1 MFVIIIIV
9 NMILKL
15 WKHKKGTYIIV
26 FEFIG
31 VSKIYKKEFLAV
43 NDINLKIN
51 QGEFVFLV
59 GRSGAGKST
68 LVKLLLKEEDPTAGK
83 ILYKGN
89 DITKIRRRGIPVY
102 RRNIGFV
109 FQDFRLLSKMT
120 VYENVA
126 FAMEIIGTS
135 TKTIRREIPTVLSM
149 VGLAD
154 KSKSYPDELSG
165 GEKQRVAIARA
176 VINRPEIIIAD
187 EPTGNLDHDTSLE
200 IMKIFTEINRR
211 GTTLIMATHDRE
223 IVNRMQKRVIE
234 IKKGSI
240 IRDIKSGGYQSEF

>member
-1 MFVIIIIV
+1 M
-9 NMILKL
+9 
-15 WKHKKGTYIIV
+15 

-31 VSKIYKKEFLAV
+31 VSKIFKKEFVAV

-51 QGEFVFLV
+51 QGEFAFLV

-68 LVKLLLKEEDPTAGK
+68 LVKLLLKEEDPTTGE

-89 DITKIRRRGIPVY
+89 DIAKIRRRGIPVY

-109 FQDFRLLSKMT
+109 FQDFRLLPKMT

-149 VGLAD
+149 VGLSD

-223 IVNRMQKRVIE
+223 IVNKLQKRVIE

>member
-1 MFVIIIIV
+1 M
-9 NMILKL
+9 
-15 WKHKKGTYIIV
+15 

-31 VSKIYKKEFLAV
+31 VSKIFKKEFLAV

-68 LVKLLLKEEDPTAGK
+68 LVKLLLKEEEPTSGR

-89 DITKIRRRGIPVY
+89 DITKIRRRSIPVY

-109 FQDFRLLSKMT
+109 FQDFRLLPKMT

-154 KSKSYPDELSG
+154 KSRSYPDELSG

-223 IVNRMQKRVIE
+223 IVNRMQKRVVE